1 MRHTGWE
8 ADVVLQHGNRHDTA
22 GPVGLFRFCR
32 AAAGRGLGRHFLA
45 AGQPLRRP
53 DAELASARG
62 VHRDDAA
69 HAVCFADDDDDL
81 VSLLVVRLPVTC
93 ARMGTPLNTCAS
105 CLGRAGGSINQQGNA
120 PGKDRVR
127 IFFNKLF

>member
-1 MRHTGWE
+1 MRERRFWEKTCPLALISCLTRHMGGE

-32 AAAGRGLGRHFLA
+32 AAAGRGLGRHLLA

-53 DAELASARG
+53 DAELARAGG
-62 VHRDDAA
+62 VHGDDAA
-69 HAVCFADDDDDL
+69 HAICVADDDDDL

-93 ARMGTPLNTCAS
+93 AGIRNPH
-105 CLGRAGGSINQQGNA
+105 
-120 PGKDRVR
+120 
-127 IFFNKLF
+127 